1 MIQDNK
7 KIPKKIKDIL
17 IQNPHWI
24 TNDLDLLNQII
35 DSENKKNTGNVVD
48 LRDIFLKKTKSKLEK
63 LSKIHTHTI
72 AAAYENFLGANN
84 LHRCIIKILEQ
95 NKLEELIHIL
105 CDDIKNIL
113 KCSETA
119 LLVSNQY
126 EKFLKNPNFFNV
138 ANEEIQEITKSAK
151 LTKNSLA
158 KLNTN
163 SQNLCIS
170 HYLNKRA
177 SKICSEAVLYL
188 NNDSNYN
195 NKAIL
200 IFGST
205 NKKLFNETN
214 KTDYLNVLAKV
225 ISIQFNNLMDYK
237 NERKAQNNF

>member
-1 MIQDNK
+1 MIQENK
-7 KIPKKIKDIL
+7 KIPKKIKEIL

-24 TNDLDLLNQII
+24 TNDLDLLKQII

-48 LRDIFLKKTKSKLEK
+48 LRDVFLKKIKSKFEK
-63 LSKIHTHTI
+63 LSKIHNHTI
-72 AAAYENFLGANN
+72 TAAYENFLGANN

-95 NKLEELIHIL
+95 NKLEGLIHIL

-113 KCSETA
+113 KCSETV

-126 EKFLKNPNFFNV
+126 EKFLNNPNFFNV
-138 ANEEIQEITKSAK
+138 ADEEIQDITKSAK
-151 LTKNSLA
+151 FTKNSLA

-163 SQNLCIS
+163 SQNLFIS
-170 HYLNKRA
+170 HYLNKKT

-188 NNDSNYN
+188 SNASNFN

-205 NKKLFNETN
+205 DKKLFNETN
-214 KTDYLNVLAKV
+214 KTDYLNILAKV
-225 ISIQFNNLMDYK
+225 ISIKFNNLMDYK
-237 NERKAQNNF
+237 NERKVQNNF

>member
-7 KIPKKIKDIL
+7 KIPKKIKNIL

-35 DSENKKNTGNVVD
+35 DSENKNNTGNVVD
-48 LRDIFLKKTKSKLEK
+48 LRDVFLKKTQSKFEK

-72 AAAYENFLGANN
+72 TAAYENFLGANN

-95 NKLEELIHIL
+95 NKLEGLIHIL

-113 KCSETA
+113 KCSETV

-126 EKFLKNPNFFNV
+126 EKFLNNPNFFNV
-138 ANEEIQEITKSAK
+138 ADEEIQDITKSAK
-151 LTKNSLA
+151 FTKNSLA

-163 SQNLCIS
+163 SQNLFIS
-170 HYLNKRA
+170 HYLNKKT

-188 NNDSNYN
+188 SNASNFN

-205 NKKLFNETN
+205 DKKLFNETN

-225 ISIQFNNLMDYK
+225 ISIQFNNLMNYK
-237 NERKAQNNF
+237 NE